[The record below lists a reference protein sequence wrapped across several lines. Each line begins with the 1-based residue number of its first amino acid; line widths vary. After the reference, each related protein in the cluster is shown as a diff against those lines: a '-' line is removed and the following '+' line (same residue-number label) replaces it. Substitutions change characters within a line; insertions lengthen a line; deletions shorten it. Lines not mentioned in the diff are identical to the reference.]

1 MDKRVKKEMFKELGN
16 RGKFIAVMSS
26 IVAGL
31 TYANHLVM
39 SAGWVR
45 FGSSDAIVTD
55 VSAAFMFACLEFL
68 FLCLIFLFFETAYS
82 TAKSRVREQDYQK
95 EREQIYGSTAK

>member
-1 MDKRVKKEMFKELGN
+1 MDKRVKEEMFKELGN
-16 RGKFIAVMSS
+16 RAKFIAVMSS

-31 TYANHLVM
+31 TYINHLIM

-45 FGSSDAIVTD
+45 FGSSNAIVTD

-68 FLCLIFLFFETAYS
+68 ALCLVFLFFETAYRN
-82 TAKSRVREQDYQK
+82 AESRVREQEYQK
-95 EREQIYGSTAK
+95 EREEIYNK